1 MMRFRATGTE
11 EAFTALY
18 EATRAD
24 MEVWVGRMA
33 RTQGSRRDPAE
44 LLQDTYVNIYRYAG
58 SFRDGV
64 GGGFRGWA
72 RTIAAN
78 VVRRSTQRTGAARA
92 LELPEGAGEP
102 IDPRP
107 GPLASCSDG
116 EQQDE
121 LRRAWG
127 LLLLHYAAAFQDLSP
142 RDREALTL
150 VEVEGKTY
158 AEAGKLLRVGR
169 SNMKMIMFRARKRIR
184 AQVLAAMGT
193 AAPGDVA
200 PESLSRSLRAVG

>member
-1 MMRFRATGTE
+1 MVRFQGSRTE
-11 EAFTALY
+11 DAFTALY

-24 MEVWVGRMA
+24 LEVWVGRMA

-58 SFRDGV
+58 SFRDGI

-92 LELPEGAGEP
+92 LEMPEGAGEP

-107 GPLASCSDG
+107 GPLASCSDE
-116 EQQDE
+116 EQREALQA
-121 LRRAWG
+121 AWG
-127 LLLLHYAAAFQDLSP
+127 LLLLHYAAAFQTLSP
-142 RDREALTL
+142 RDREALTM

-184 AQVLAAMGT
+184 SQILATMGT
-193 AAPGDVA
+193 VAHAAA
-200 PESLSRSLRAVG
+200 AAESGSESLRAVG